1 MIEEGDRIPPVD
13 ITIVTPDDRETL
25 SADQLF
31 SGKKVVLFGVPG
43 AFTPTCSASHL
54 PGFVALADQIK
65 TRGVDMIACVSI
77 NDVFVMRA
85 WGEQQNAEAI
95 TLLADLGGEFTD
107 AVGLEVVGQAGR
119 SLVELCVR
127 QRHVACIERHTV
139 GDRVRHRLEDVGELD
154 VACGHV
160 AEPLSV

>member
-1 MIEEGDRIPPVD
+1 MIKEGDRIPPVD
-13 ITIVTPDDRETL
+13 ITVVTPDDRETL

-31 SGKKVVLFGVPG
+31 SGKKLVLFGVPG

-65 TRGVDMIACVSI
+65 ARGIDMIACVSI

-95 TLLADLGGEFTD
+95 TLLADLGGVFTD
-107 AVGLEVVGQAGR
+107 AVGLGEPRPDLGGMRSQRYAMIIEDSVVTKLNVEIPKEFEVSDAETMLGA
-119 SLVELCVR
+119 LV
-127 QRHVACIERHTV
+127 
-139 GDRVRHRLEDVGELD
+139 
-154 VACGHV
+154 
-160 AEPLSV
+160 

>member
-1 MIEEGDRIPPVD
+1 MIEEGDRIPSVD
-13 ITIVTPDDRETL
+13 ITVVTPDGLETL
-25 SADQLF
+25 SADRLF

-65 TRGVDMIACVSI
+65 ARGVDMIACISI

-95 TLLADLGGEFTD
+95 TLLADLGGVFTD
-107 AVGLEVVGQAGR
+107 AVGLGEPRPDLGGTRSQRYAMIVENDVVTKLNIEIPKEFEV
-119 SLVELCVR
+119 S
-127 QRHVACIERHTV
+127 
-139 GDRVRHRLEDVGELD
+139 D
-154 VACGHV
+154 
-160 AEPLSV
+160 AETMLAALS